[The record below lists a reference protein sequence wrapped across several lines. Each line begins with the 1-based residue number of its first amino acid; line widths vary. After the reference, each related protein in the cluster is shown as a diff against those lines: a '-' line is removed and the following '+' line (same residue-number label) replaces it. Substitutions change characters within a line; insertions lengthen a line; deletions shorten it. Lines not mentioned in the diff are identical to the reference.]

1 MAKENTIQD
10 FGEKIGGAKK
20 DLWKSR
26 GLGIADIIEWNDAEK
41 EKYITKNNI
50 WPTPDYE
57 KLVDE
62 GYSKTALYFIK
73 VVKDSLPTKPQ
84 NYLSDKEESQ
94 KGFIEFITHCKEK
107 LLEVKTENDIKF
119 FNKSIFTE
127 TEYGQKFMSDYFGP
141 KKKVERAVYRLNPE
155 NFRNEAIKKGFLFTY
170 EDKIRNSIEK
180 FNLNDSNVSIG
191 NDISH
196 GYNHERLRID
206 VKTMYGTMFLYTP
219 ETPPLNQ
226 RDFYNTHKH
235 LLVYQHQIMN
245 AFETAAELD
254 YYIEQVVSKAVK
266 EHEELENKKQEELA
280 NEPDKPKRKTK
291 LVPPQLEH
299 IQRTGTEVRTKTSIE
314 GQDFLDDFKIKG
326 GEFGNWLNELDRQTN
341 MNFAYDSFKDLAIA
355 LDIKDEDVS
364 LGNRLNIA
372 FGARGSGSALA
383 HYEPDREVINL
394 TKMKGAGSLAHEYG
408 HALDNIFSPI
418 SDYLSETPSYKVGED
433 KVCKAAL
440 QVVDAMTKG
449 TATLEY
455 SQEMQKKKIDEIHKS
470 LQSEMDKFLRNKE
483 LTPEQEKKKETVMK
497 NVFALLEQAKDN
509 EEMKF
514 AEISFLTKNKM
525 KTDISDTLNEFNDFF
540 RFHGNSSMNGIKYYQ
555 HNIEYFAR
563 KMDSFAGQLRFCK
576 SPDYLV
582 GTPIDSKF
590 YADAKKIDDIHSKS
604 GHGYWQSKCELFARA
619 FACYV
624 KDKLAEQ
631 GISNN
636 YLTGHAEFPAIPT
649 PSGLIYTY
657 PIGEERNVINKAFD
671 NLIEVMK
678 EQELLHQREITISK
692 EEPEVAPVAPATPKI
707 EEYSFIND
715 NKEYT
720 VRLQNNEIIIDSPY
734 EEQRKNISFS
744 SPEKAEIA
752 YKSMIDTIEQAMDSY
767 ENQTPDFDEE
777 ER

>member
-26 GLGIADIIEWNDAEK
+26 GLGIADIIEWNDVEK

-73 VVKDSLPTKPQ
+73 VVKDALPTKPQ

-107 LLEVKTENDIKF
+107 LLEVKTESDIRYFK
-119 FNKSIFTE
+119 KSIFTE

-141 KKKVERAVYRLNPE
+141 KKKVERAVYRLNPSV
-155 NFRNEAIKKGFLFTY
+155 FKDEAIKKGFLFTY
-170 EDKIRNSIEK
+170 EDKVRNSLEK
-180 FNLNDSNVSIG
+180 FNLNDYQYSVNNRTPSGIDYNKVCI
-191 NDISH
+191 DI
-196 GYNHERLRID
+196 
-206 VKTMYGTMFLYTP
+206 KTTLGTAFYYSP
-219 ETPPLNQ
+219 ETPPLND
-226 RDFYNTHKH
+226 RSYYDTHKH
-235 LLVYQHQIMN
+235 LLIYQHQIVN
-245 AFETAAELD
+245 AFETAEELN
-254 YYIEQVVSKAVK
+254 EFVEWVVNKAVK

-299 IQRTGTEVRTKTSIE
+299 IQRTGMEVRTKTSIE

-355 LDIKDEDVS
+355 LDIKDEDIS

-408 HALDNIFSPI
+408 HALDNIFS
-418 SDYLSETPSYKVGED
+418 SVGDYLSETPFYKVGDDD
-433 KVCKAAL
+433 KVGKAVL
-440 QVVDAMTKG
+440 KVVEAMTKG
-449 TATLEY
+449 IATLEY
-455 SQEMQKKKIDEIHKS
+455 SQEKQKQKIEEIHKS
-470 LQSEMDKFLRNKE
+470 LQLEIDKFLRNNE
-483 LTPEQEKKKETVMK
+483 LTPEQEKEKEKVVK
-497 NVFALLEQAKDN
+497 NLFDLLEKAKDN

-514 AEISFLTKNKM
+514 AEITFLTQNKM

-540 RFHGNSSMNGIKYYQ
+540 RFYGHKGMNGIKYYQ

-563 KMDSFAGQLRFCK
+563 KMDSLAGQLRFCK

-582 GTPIDSKF
+582 GATIDSKF
-590 YADAKKIDDIHSKS
+590 YSDAKKIDDIHSKS

-624 KDKLAEQ
+624 KDKLEEK

-657 PIGEERNVINKAFD
+657 PIGEERQTINKAFD

-678 EQELLHQREITISK
+678 EQELLHQRETTIIK
-692 EEPEVAPVAPATPKI
+692 EEPETVQVETTPKI

-720 VRLQNNEIIIDSPY
+720 VRLKDNEIIIDSPY
-734 EEQRKNISFS
+734 EENRKNITFS
-744 SPEKAEIA
+744 SSESAELA
-752 YKSMIDTIEQAMDSY
+752 YKSMINTIEKAVDSY
-767 ENQTPDFDEE
+767 EQNTPEIDEE
-777 ER
+777 R